1 MPSIARLLALA
12 ALAGAATLAQ
22 AADTAALR
30 FVHPWAR
37 ATAHGQH
44 AGGAYLEIENRGAAD
59 RLVGVRGDVADAV
72 QLHSMKMEGNVMR
85 MREAGP
91 LEVPA
96 NGKLTLAPG
105 GLHIMLMGLKK
116 PLAAGSSFPLTL
128 QFEKAGEVKVE
139 VQVESAIP
147 PGHEMKH

>member
-1 MPSIARLLALA
+1 
-12 ALAGAATLAQ
+12 
-22 AADTAALR
+22 
-30 FVHPWAR
+30 
-37 ATAHGQH
+37 
-44 AGGAYLEIENRGAAD
+44 
-59 RLVGVRGDVADAV
+59 
-72 QLHSMKMEGNVMR
+72 MR